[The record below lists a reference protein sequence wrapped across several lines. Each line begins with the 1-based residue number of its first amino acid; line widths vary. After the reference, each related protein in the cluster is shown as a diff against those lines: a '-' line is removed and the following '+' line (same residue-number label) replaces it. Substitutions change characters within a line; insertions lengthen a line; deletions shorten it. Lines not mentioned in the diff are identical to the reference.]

1 MGDPV
6 KPINPIVGA
15 PRGRSEPRIHYSRVK
30 TREWLQRCGVLSI
43 IDIPKWALIAHK
55 SGAWQILSRREVRRI
70 ANDTDMQEA
79 IVTAWRMN
87 ANKGVLGILQSQLW
101 EGSR

>member
-1 MGDPV
+1 MRCDAMPAS
-6 KPINPIVGA
+6 PEQA
-15 PRGRSEPRIHYSRVK
+15 ADMRV
-30 TREWLQRCGVLSI
+30 V
-43 IDIPKWALIAHK
+43 PKWALIAHK
-55 SGAWQILSRREVRRI
+55 AGAWKMLSRREVRRI

-87 ANKGVLGILQSQLW
+87 ANKGVMGILNAQLW